1 VQELHVYHDGEP
13 RAAALNMAI
22 DEALLQR
29 LTVPSLRFY
38 CWERPSLSFGY
49 FGLFAEVA
57 DQVDKRDIVRRWTGG
72 GIVLHGSDLT
82 YSVILPRTDSA
93 PQLQSRD
100 VYGQIHDAI
109 RRALSPFMNAQ
120 LAAADSPA
128 ISASCFANP
137 VLADVIVGGKKIAG
151 AAHRRTRAGLL
162 HQGSIQ
168 GEVLPVE
175 FPDAFAAALCRN
187 YETRSLPTEILAY
200 AGILARDKYAT
211 DAWLR
216 QR

>member
-1 VQELHVYHDGEP
+1 
-13 RAAALNMAI
+13 MAI

-72 GIVLHGSDLT
+72 GIVVHGSDLT

-100 VYGQIHDAI
+100 IYAQIHDAI

-120 LAAADSPA
+120 LAATVAPA
-128 ISASCFANP
+128 NSASCFANP
-137 VLADVIVGGKKIAG
+137 VVADVLVGGKKIAG
-151 AAHRRTRAGLL
+151 AAHRRSRAGLL
-162 HQGSIQ
+162 HQGSVQ
-168 GEVLPVE
+168 GEVLPAE
-175 FPDAFAAALCRN
+175 FPDAFAAALSRN
-187 YETRSLPTEILAY
+187 YETRRLPMEILAH